1 MKMLTEKTCSGWLAT
16 KGIPAAPY
24 SQSEGAAPFYEQ
36 FKLAGRAPRQAAI
49 ARQVVFSCE
58 PFSSDL
64 LQFTD
69 WPFYKPDE
77 MAVLCGLRTLHGD
90 NRPMIES
97 PGHVFET
104 AERDLLIGMFSLAMH
119 YGYSAYLY
127 FDNGATFLCW
137 QGELLDLWCSDELRA
152 TDLRRELQ
160 SFASISNESNG
171 A

>member
-1 MKMLTEKTCSGWLAT
+1 DWLAT
-16 KGIPAAPY
+16 QGISAAPY
-24 SQSEGAAPFYEQ
+24 SQHEGGAPFYDQ
-36 FKLAGRAPRQAAI
+36 VKLAARAPQQAAT
-49 ARQVVFSCE
+49 ARAVVFYCE
-58 PFSSDL
+58 PFSSAL

-77 MAVLCGLRTLHGD
+77 MTVLCGLRTLHGD
-90 NRPMIES
+90 NSPMIES

-127 FDNGATFLCW
+127 FDHGVTLLCW
-137 QGELLDLWCSDELRA
+137 QGEMLDFWCTDESRAMALRKELRPY
-152 TDLRRELQ
+152 
-160 SFASISNESNG
+160 ASVSNESKD